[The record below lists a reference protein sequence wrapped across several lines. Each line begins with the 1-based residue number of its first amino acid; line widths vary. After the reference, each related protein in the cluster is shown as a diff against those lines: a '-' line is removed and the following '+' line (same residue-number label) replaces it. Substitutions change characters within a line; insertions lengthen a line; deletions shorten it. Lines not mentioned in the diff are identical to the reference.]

1 MRIYKQNPSPG
12 LLSGSSLSTEL
23 LTFASPSWPQHPEKN
38 NTSIDIYKY
47 VKRIVCYTVASYIIW
62 RFIKRMN
69 SKVTILMLVVMH
81 RAGLG
86 RCFMTE
92 GLQESVRSSIA
103 WAGRFSFLWWRKAPG
118 HMQDY
123 S

>member
-1 MRIYKQNPSPG
+1 M
-12 LLSGSSLSTEL
+12 
-23 LTFASPSWPQHPEKN
+23 N
-38 NTSIDIYKY
+38 NTSIDIYIY
-47 VKRIVCYTVASYIIW
+47 VKRIVCYTVASYTIW

-92 GLQESVRSSIA
+92 VLQELIRSSFA
-103 WAGRFSFLWWRKAPG
+103 WAGRFSL
-118 HMQDY
+118 
-123 S
+123 